1 MREIK
6 FRGKRKDNGEWVY
19 GSLIVW
25 PDGDVEVTDFQAS
38 DSIQTFK
45 HMVDAGTVGQ
55 FTGLKDSKGNNIYE
69 GDIVQFVSTDA
80 KDYAAEWDFENLG
93 NTPVRS
99 EVTWNNDA
107 IGFRL
112 KKSSRFKVVKEM
124 LDLIGNIHDNP
135 ELLKQTTVQESAALE
150 SAEQDR
156 AMGVDG
162 TEG

>member
-1 MREIK
+1 MRLYK
-6 FRGKRKDNGEWVY
+6 FRGKKKGTNQWVY
-19 GSLIVW
+19 GYLLEGVF
-25 PDGDVEVTDFQAS
+25 GDVM
-38 DSIQTFK
+38 IQEKDK
-45 HMVDAGTVGQ
+45 HGFLSCSVVDAETVGQ
-55 FTGLKDSKGNNIYE
+55 FTGLKDSKGKDIYE

-93 NTPVRS
+93 NMPVRS
-99 EVTWNNDA
+99 EVTWSNDA

-135 ELLKQTTVQESAALE
+135 ELLKQATKESAALE

-156 AMGVDG
+156 AMEVDG